1 MIGVCNNSN
10 YMFQC
15 LDYDIYNE
23 KSTSYTKCR
32 TLDRIDLLSSW
43 FCVFD
48 ILDTYSR
55 LTLRNTAPSQ
65 NCKFGIEQVT
75 KVINLQFLK

>member
-32 TLDRIDLLSSW
+32 TLDRIDLLS
-43 FCVFD
+43 
-48 ILDTYSR
+48 TYLVSSTY
-55 LTLRNTAPSQ
+55 LTLIVDLRYATLP
-65 NCKFGIEQVT
+65 QV
-75 KVINLQFLK
+75 KIVNLELNK